1 MKYPQMSNHEE
12 NKKILASTKPSKN
25 VPNFQNY
32 IIFDKNTAKLLSIGA
47 DKPRKKVYWRPPAR
61 CTGGRPHT
69 PPKVYPPPMQHI

>member
-47 DKPRKKVYWRPPAR
+47 DI
-61 CTGGRPHT
+61 
-69 PPKVYPPPMQHI
+69 PPKKT